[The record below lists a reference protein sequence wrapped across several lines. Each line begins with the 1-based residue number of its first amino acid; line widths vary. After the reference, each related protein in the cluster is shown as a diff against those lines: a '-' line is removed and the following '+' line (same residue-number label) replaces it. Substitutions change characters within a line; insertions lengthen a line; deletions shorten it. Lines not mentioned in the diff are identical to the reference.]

1 MEKLCQRFPLISQKI
16 INQVDNE
23 TLTNFKDGGRYTND
37 FLKKER
43 FYWIRI
49 IEKYNCLT
57 GDLQGVWKKVI
68 SKTPVEIVKELAV
81 EDYCFYR
88 TMSRRLEWHPL
99 FIGAASG
106 SVNLCDHI
114 HNSKSW
120 GCQRSNI
127 IGSRCVWLSQNDS
140 TCQSCRYG
148 RYTPARLSLPQACF
162 MK

>member
-1 MEKLCQRFPLISQKI
+1 MEQLCQRFPLISQKI
-16 INQVDNE
+16 INQVDDE

-81 EDYCFYR
+81 EV
-88 TMSRRLEWHPL
+88 HP
-99 FIGAASG
+99 FIKQCHERMNGI
-106 SVNLCDHI
+106 LCLLVPLVD
-114 HNSKSW
+114 
-120 GCQRSNI
+120 
-127 IGSRCVWLSQNDS
+127 L
-140 TCQSCRYG
+140 
-148 RYTPARLSLPQACF
+148 
-162 MK
+162 